1 MKTRNKALIITGV
14 IVFAIGL
21 VLFLIGA
28 LINGWDFIAFF
39 HSHTFIWICVLLGI
53 YVLFAIILLVKEWYS
68 RL

>member
-1 MKTRNKALIITGV
+1 MRTRNKVLIITGV
-14 IVFAIGL
+14 IIFAIGL
-21 VLFLIGA
+21 LLFLIGA

-39 HSHTFIWICVLLGI
+39 HSNTFIWICILLGV

>member
-1 MKTRNKALIITGV
+1 MRTRNKVLIITGV
-14 IVFAIGL
+14 IIFAIGL
-21 VLFLIGA
+21 LLFLIGA

-39 HSHTFIWICVLLGI
+39 HSNTFIWICVLLGV